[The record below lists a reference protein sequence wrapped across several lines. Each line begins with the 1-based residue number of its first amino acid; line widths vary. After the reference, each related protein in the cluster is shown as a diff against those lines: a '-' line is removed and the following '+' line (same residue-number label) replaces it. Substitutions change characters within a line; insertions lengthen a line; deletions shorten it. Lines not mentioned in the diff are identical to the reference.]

1 MISAIKENPI
11 LNDSQAENKIVFSNL
26 IKKTF
31 EN

>member
-1 MISAIKENPI
+1 MVSTIKEEP
-11 LNDSQAENKIVFSNL
+11 LELSQNENKIVFSNL